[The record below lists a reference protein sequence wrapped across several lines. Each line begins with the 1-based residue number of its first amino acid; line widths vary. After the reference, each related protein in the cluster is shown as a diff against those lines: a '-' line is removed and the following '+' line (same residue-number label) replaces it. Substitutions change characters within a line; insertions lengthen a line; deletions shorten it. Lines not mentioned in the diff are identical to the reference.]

1 MLFIC
6 QKQNTS
12 QRRQTIDIPGLETEK
27 FKYEEMK
34 SLTWDHAAEAEP
46 GEEARVPTQISNTS
60 L

>member
-1 MLFIC
+1 MLFIR

-34 SLTWDHAAEAEP
+34 SLTWDHSAEAEP
-46 GEEARVPTQISNTS
+46 GEQARVPT
-60 L
+60 